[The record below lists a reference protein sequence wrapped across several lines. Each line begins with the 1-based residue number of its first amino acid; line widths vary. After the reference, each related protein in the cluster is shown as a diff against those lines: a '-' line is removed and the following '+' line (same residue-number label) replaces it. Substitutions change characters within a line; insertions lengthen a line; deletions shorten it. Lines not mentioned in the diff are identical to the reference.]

1 MNLDIIRELIQ
12 YFFKFFFVKVTFN
25 PTVFEILLSKCMS
38 VLSPSQRG
46 NASERIKFSMKNKK
60 SLPFVEIT

>member
-12 YFFKFFFVKVTFN
+12 YFFKLFFVKVTFN

-38 VLSPSQRG
+38 VLSLSQRG